1 MAEIYESKKNSIH
14 ELKFKGNRYIAKMG
28 THVNTNLIDD
38 KRAIEMLKKGFL
50 LESDFITLPANYP
63 TDEISIV
70 EDNTDN
76 KPIDGNT
83 PNYSKKRR
91 KK

>member
-63 TDEISIV
+63 TAEISIV
-70 EDNTDN
+70 EDNADN
-76 KPIDGNT
+76 KPIAENT
-83 PNYSKKRR
+83 QNYSKKRR